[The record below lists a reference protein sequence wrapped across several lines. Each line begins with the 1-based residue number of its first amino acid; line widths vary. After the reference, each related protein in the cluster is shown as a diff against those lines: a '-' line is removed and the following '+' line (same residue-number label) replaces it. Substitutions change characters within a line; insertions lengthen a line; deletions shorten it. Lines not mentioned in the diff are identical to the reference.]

1 MPSSKGKPTDPKLRE
16 EAKKEVMSM
25 EKGGGKGNWSAW
37 KAAEMAKVYEAKGGD
52 YEDTGDNPNEAKK
65 GDPAP
70 KKKAIESGERKDPSE
85 AVGKPKTAKRKSD
98 AKTDSAKDEG
108 MDDKPKKAKTTKKE
122 AKPPTKGTREQPKRG
137 VKK

>member
-16 EAKKEVMSM
+16 QAKKEVMNM

-52 YEDTGDNPNEAKK
+52 YTDTGDNPNQAKK

-70 KKKAIESGERKDPSE
+70 KKSAVESGERKDPSA
-85 AVGKPKTAKRKSD
+85 AVGTPKTAKRKSD
-98 AKTDSAKDEG
+98 AKEDTKEEAKE
-108 MDDKPKKAKTTKKE
+108 KPKKAKTTKKE
-122 AKPPTKGTREQPKRG
+122 AKPATKGTRTQPKRG